1 MVQKSIF
8 LFNEYPGL
16 EKKIPHISL
25 INKKTPV
32 QHLEALGNSLK
43 VSQLWIKRDDQ
54 TTEIYG
60 GNKPRKLEFTLAD
73 AVTKQKANILTM
85 GGTGSNHCLATA
97 IFAQQI
103 NLKPILILFNQPVTA
118 DVQKKLLIFRS
129 LGAEVLGPYGELGGL
144 FHYLVFRRL
153 RRSTYFL
160 PAGGSS
166 PLGVLGFVN
175 AVFELKAQIESGE
188 MPKPRYLFVTCGTL
202 GTIAGL
208 LLGTKLANLDI
219 SIIGVRVVDTFIAL
233 YNRTFSF
240 ANAVRKLAKK
250 TLKYMQKRDPAVP
263 DVKFGDSPTILH
275 DFYGGGYGRVTPEGV
290 EAIKLVKEHENIA
303 LDTTYTGKTF
313 AGLLHFIKEKGI
325 KDEPLLFWNT
335 YNSIDISHL
344 KKPEITYKDL
354 PKSFH
359 KIFESNAEFRIIDIV
374 G

>member
-8 LFNEYPGL
+8 LFDEYPGL

-25 INKKTPV
+25 INKKTAV

-54 TTEIYG
+54 STEIYG

-73 AVTKQKANILTM
+73 AVAKQRANILTM

-97 IFAQQI
+97 IFAQQV
-103 NLKPILILFNQPVTA
+103 NLKPVLILFNQPITA

-129 LGAEVLGPYGELGGL
+129 LEAEVLGPYGEVGGL
-144 FHYLVFRRL
+144 FQYMVFKRL
-153 RRSTYFL
+153 RRNTYFL

-175 AVFELKAQIESGE
+175 AAFELKSQIENGE
-188 MPKPRYLFVTCGTL
+188 MPKPRYLFVTCGTM
-202 GTIAGL
+202 GTMAGL
-208 LLGTKLANLDI
+208 LLGTKLADLDI
-219 SIIGVRVVDTFIAL
+219 NIIGVRVVETFVAL
-233 YNRTFSF
+233 YNGTFSY
-240 ANAVRKLAKK
+240 ANAVLKLAKK
-250 TLKYMQKRDPAVP
+250 TLKYLQKRDPAVP
-263 DVKFGDSPTILH
+263 NVKLGDSPTILH
-275 DFYGGGYGRVTPEGV
+275 DFFGGGYGKVTPEGV
-290 EAIKLVKEHENIA
+290 EAIKLVKEYENIL

-313 AGLLHFIKEKGI
+313 AALLHFIKEKDI

-335 YNSIDISHL
+335 YNSRDILHL
-344 KKPEITYKDL
+344 KKPDITYKDL

-359 KIFESNAEFRIIDIV
+359 KIFENDAEFHIEDTI
-374 G
+374 